1 MVRIKDEAIKW
12 ACIVLNAAALLVLSL
27 YAGGMASDDIQD
39 GAYKVK
45 KGDTLWDI
53 SSDKMK
59 SPFMWPKLWK
69 NNPGI
74 RNPHLIYPGQ
84 TLNIPGEFSE
94 LQEGKGKKAS
104 RKELLEN
111 GRVITPDKLDA
122 RKISIG
128 SGSYLVSRS
137 ALFNSG
143 FIAVDIPVEG
153 SILGDTLS
161 KRALISIGDSVYL
174 SMKRPPVTNAKYYVV
189 SAPEPLIHPLDGKVI
204 GYHSRIK
211 GALVI
216 AGMDNGYIKAS
227 IKDSFEEISIGDLLA
242 SYYDIELPEAP
253 AVIRRPAISGIVV
266 KIRDANAV
274 GKRGIVYINRGVND
288 GIRVGDMFNVL
299 NDEVPK
305 VSIGTIQV
313 VNAGDKF
320 SVAMVESAVKEV
332 TAGDTFKN

>member
-1 MVRIKDEAIKW
+1 MVKSKEKKIKL
-12 ACIVLNAAALLVLSL
+12 ACVVFNAAVLIVLGLC
-27 YAGGMASDDIQD
+27 AGGMASDDAQD
-39 GAYKVK
+39 GAYTVK

-69 NNPGI
+69 NNPSI

-84 TLNIPGEFSE
+84 SLSIPGDFSE

-104 RKELLEN
+104 RNELLEN
-111 GRVITPDKLDA
+111 GRVITPDKLDT
-122 RKISIG
+122 RKISVET
-128 SGSYLVSRS
+128 GSYLISKS

-153 SILGDTLS
+153 TILGDTLS
-161 KRALISIGDSVYL
+161 KRTLISAGDSVYL
-174 SMKRPPVTNAKYYVV
+174 SMEHPPVPNAKYYVV
-189 SAPEPLIHPLDGKVI
+189 SIPEPLVHPLDGKVI

-211 GALVI
+211 GVLKTTGI
-216 AGMDNGYIKAS
+216 DNGYIKAS
-227 IKDSFEEISIGDLLA
+227 ITDSFEEISTGDLLT
-242 SYYDIELPEAP
+242 SYYDIELPVAP
-253 AVIRRPAISGIVV
+253 VVTRHPAISGIVV
-266 KIRDANAV
+266 KIRGASAV
-274 GKRGIVYINRGVND
+274 GKRGIVYIDRGASD
-288 GIRVGDMFNVL
+288 GVRVGDIFNVL

-305 VSIGTIQV
+305 VSIGTIQI

-332 TAGDTFKN
+332 RAGDTINN